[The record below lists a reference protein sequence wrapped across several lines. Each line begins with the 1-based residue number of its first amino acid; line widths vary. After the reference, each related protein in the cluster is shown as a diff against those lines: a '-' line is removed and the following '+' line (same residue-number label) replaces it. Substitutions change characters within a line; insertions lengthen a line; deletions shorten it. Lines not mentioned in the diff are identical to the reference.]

1 MKYAKLFFTSIIF
14 FILINTSF
22 FISGLLG
29 FLALPCAVLM
39 FVLFLVLFGYCCYYV
54 VLMIKERFQDKYRNI
69 LVVTLVIVLGLT
81 VYKPEG
87 LLSYE
92 LLNGKRVMY
101 AFSEG
106 AANCTTN
113 LDLYSNNIFTF
124 TDICFGVYTTLGKYR
139 INSDTIFFEKIYIDK
154 RNDFYEYAV
163 YSDVEHY
170 YLKGKEGVLQLYR
183 KQTDTVPAYVL
194 FVLDK
199 SIFK

>member
-1 MKYAKLFFTSIIF
+1 
-14 FILINTSF
+14 
-22 FISGLLG
+22 
-29 FLALPCAVLM
+29 
-39 FVLFLVLFGYCCYYV
+39 
-54 VLMIKERFQDKYRNI
+54 MIKERFQDKYRNI

-113 LDLYSNNIFTF
+113 LNLYPNNIFTF
-124 TDICFGVYTTLGKYR
+124 TDICFGVYTTLGKYS

-154 RNDFYEYAV
+154 RDDFYEYAV

-170 YLKGKEGVLQLYR
+170 YLKGKDGVLQLYR

-194 FVLDK
+194 SVLNK